1 VAARG
6 WRRRLGAAALAISFC
21 GAARADESLELAPRP
36 GVTETVVF
44 TASAAPRANVVL
56 LVGGNGVLAVTQK
69 NFLLRVRGAL
79 AAGGLNVAV
88 VDAPSDRRSGLDPH
102 FRASAEHAKD
112 IAAAVAFVKEKA
124 DLPVWLVGTSNGSI
138 SAANGA
144 VRLGPAQ
151 IAGAVLTSSVWTGG
165 MSLVP
170 YSQIAVPVLVVHNRD
185 DGCAWASFAGAE
197 LALTQLANAPAKDFL
212 PVSGGISKSRP
223 CDALA
228 PHGYYGIEGQVVPQ
242 MITWIVAHAPK
253 AAAR

>member
-151 IAGAVLTSSVWTGG
+151 LAGVVLTSSVWTGG

-197 LALTQLANAPAKDFL
+197 LASARERAGEGLPAGVRRHFQEP
-212 PVSGGISKSRP
+212 PVRRAG
-223 CDALA
+223 
-228 PHGYYGIEGQVVPQ
+228 
-242 MITWIVAHAPK
+242 
-253 AAAR
+253 AARLLRHRGPGRAADDHVDRRPRPESRRALG